1 VPERLSA
8 VDASFLYLESPT
20 TAMHVGTV
28 AVLDEPPDGFD
39 HDRLVQLIA
48 ERIAYVPR
56 YRQRL
61 RSVPGRLANPV
72 WVDDEAFD
80 LSYHVRRSAL
90 PRPGS
95 RAQLAEF
102 VARVQ
107 SRRLDRSRP
116 LWEAYLVEGLE
127 GGRFALVTKTHQAM
141 VDGVAAVDIAQVIVE
156 RSPRS
161 GDAPPDAWRPAPEPS
176 WPELVVGAVA
186 DTVRRPTELVDTLRT
201 GVGDLRSTA
210 GRVAGGLLAVARTTA
225 RSAPPSPLNGPV
237 GEQRR
242 YAMVDTS
249 LEDFRAVRAAHGA
262 SVNDVVLATV
272 AGALRE
278 FLMSRGEPLG
288 RSTVVRAL
296 VPVSVQPDEDAG
308 GGPAPGPGGGPV
320 RSVLVDLPVG
330 EPSAVMRLHQT
341 AYQTVAHAESGRAVE
356 ARALTGIAGF
366 APPTLHGLGARVAS
380 TLSQRLFNLVVT
392 NVPGPQET
400 LYADGAR
407 MVAAYPVTP
416 LSAGQALS
424 ISTTSYAGGVF
435 FGLQADRDLVPDLD
449 VLADLVPEA
458 LGQLVAAVR

>member
-1 VPERLSA
+1 MPERLSA
-8 VDASFLYLESPT
+8 VDAAFLYLESPT

-28 AVLDEPPDGFD
+28 AVFEEPVDGFD
-39 HDRLVQLIA
+39 HDRLVQLIG

-61 RSVPGRLANPV
+61 KAVPGRIANPV
-72 WVDDEAFD
+72 WVDDEGFD
-80 LSYHVRRSAL
+80 ISYHVRRSAL
-90 PRPGS
+90 PRPGT

-127 GGRFALVTKTHQAM
+127 GGRFAVVTKTHQAM
-141 VDGVAAVDIAQVIVE
+141 VDGVAAVDIAQVIVDA
-156 RSPRS
+156 SPHAGAS
-161 GDAPPDAWRPAPEPS
+161 PPDSWRPAPEPS

-186 DTVRRPTELVDTLRT
+186 DSVRRPGELVDTVRTGFRDLRT
-201 GVGDLRSTA
+201 TA
-210 GRVAGGLLAVARTTA
+210 GRVAGGVLALARTTA
-225 RSAPPSPLNGPV
+225 RSAPSSPLNGPV

-242 YAMVDTS
+242 YAMVDTA
-249 LEDFRAVRAAHGA
+249 LEDFRAVRSAHGA

-288 RSTVVRAL
+288 RAAVVRAL
-296 VPVSVQPDEDAG
+296 VPVSVRPEEG
-308 GGPAPGPGGGPV
+308 EEPAPGVGGRV

-341 AYQTVAHAESGRAVE
+341 AYQTAAHAESGTAVG
-356 ARALTGIAGF
+356 ARTLTGIAGF
-366 APPTLHGLGARVAS
+366 APPTLHSLGARVAS

-392 NVPGPQET
+392 NVPGPQDT

-407 MVAAYPVTP
+407 MTAAYPVTP
-416 LSAGQALS
+416 LSRGQALS
-424 ISTTSYAGGVF
+424 ISTTSYAGGVY
-435 FGLQADRDLVPDLD
+435 FGLQADRDLLPDLD

-458 LGQLVAAVR
+458 LAQLVAAVR